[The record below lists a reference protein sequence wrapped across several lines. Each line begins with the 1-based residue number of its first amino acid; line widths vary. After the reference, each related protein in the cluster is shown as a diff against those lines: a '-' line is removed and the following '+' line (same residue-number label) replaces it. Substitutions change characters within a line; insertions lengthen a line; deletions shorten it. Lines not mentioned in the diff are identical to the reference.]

1 MSTRRVRQ
9 SRICPRAATIVATA
23 ILSIAIAGFST
34 PTANASPLTEFY
46 DAPVAAVDTATLGEV
61 VRSLPVNSPKGFGLG
76 FDIERILYRS
86 TDTHDQPMVVSGYT
100 MTPTAPWVGPGPR
113 PVIAYA
119 PGTSGMADRC
129 AGSAVLRTVGWSP
142 AILPLLLAGYRV
154 VATDYQGLG
163 TPGGH
168 TYLNRIASGRA
179 LLDAARTA
187 DVEPTT
193 PVVLFGYS
201 EGGFASASA
210 AELASTY
217 APELNVRGAYVGAPP
232 ADPTLNIDTLDNTRL
247 GSAALFTVDGMINAY
262 PERAAGI
269 RDLFDSDGIAALDAA
284 QNWCTTDPA
293 ATATVR
299 TTELTRD
306 GRPLTEQLSNPVLAE
321 ITGTN
326 TVGRIAPAMPV
337 YLSHAVED
345 DTVPVEQ
352 SRTLL
357 GRWRDLGADVTYR
370 EYDLPAIPVEG
381 ANHLP
386 GSLAAYDN
394 VMPWI
399 AGLVRA
405 GVELAG
411 TTR

>member
-1 MSTRRVRQ
+1 MSTRRLRQ
-9 SRICPRAATIVATA
+9 SRNFSRAATIAATVA
-23 ILSIAIAGFST
+23 LSIVAFST
-34 PTANASPLTEFY
+34 PIAVAGPLADFY
-46 DAPVAAVDTATLGEV
+46 DAPVATLGTATPGEV
-61 VRSLPVNSPKGFGLG
+61 VRSRPVNSPKGFGLG

-86 TDTHDQPMVVSGYT
+86 TDTHDLPMVVSGYT
-100 MTPTAPWVGPGPR
+100 MTPTAPWTGPGPR

-129 AGSAVLRTVGWSP
+129 AGSAVLGTVGSSP

-179 LLDAARTA
+179 LLDVARTA

-210 AELASTY
+210 AELAATY
-217 APELNVRGAYVGAPP
+217 APELNIQGAYVGAPP
-232 ADPTLNIDTLDNTRL
+232 ADPTLNIDTLDNTGL
-247 GSAALFTVDGMINAY
+247 GSAVLFAVDGMINAY
-262 PERAAGI
+262 PDRAAGI

-293 ATATVR
+293 ASEIVR

-321 ITGTN
+321 ITAAN

-345 DTVPVEQ
+345 DTVPIEQ

-357 GRWRDLGADVTYR
+357 GRWRDLGAEITYR

-381 ANHLP
+381 ANHQP
-386 GSLAAYDN
+386 GALAAYND

-399 AGLVRA
+399 AGLIHA
-405 GVELAG
+405 GVEPAG

>member
-9 SRICPRAATIVATA
+9 TKNISRTATIA
-23 ILSIAIAGFST
+23 AIALLSVVGFST
-34 PTANASPLTEFY
+34 PTAEAGPLTGFYDTPVATVGTASP
-46 DAPVAAVDTATLGEV
+46 GEV
-61 VRSLPVNSPKGFGLG
+61 LRTLPVNSPKGFGLG

-86 TDTHDQPMVVSGYT
+86 TDTHDDPMVVSGYS
-100 MTPTAPWVGPGPR
+100 MTPTAPWTGPGPR

-129 AGSAVLRTVGWSP
+129 AGSVVLGTVGSSP

-187 DVEPTT
+187 DDDA

-201 EGGFASASA
+201 EGGFASGAA
-210 AELASTY
+210 AELAATY
-217 APELNVRGAYVGAPP
+217 APELSIRGAYVGAPP
-232 ADPTLNIDTLDNTRL
+232 ADPTLNIDTLDNTGL
-247 GSAALFTVDGMINAY
+247 GSAVLFAVDGMINAY
-262 PERAAGI
+262 PDRADSI
-269 RDLFDSDGIAALDAA
+269 RSLFDSDGIAALDAA

-293 ATATVR
+293 AAATVR

-306 GRPLTEQLSNPVLAE
+306 GRPLDDQLSNPVLADIIE
-321 ITGTN
+321 TN
-326 TVGRIAPAMPV
+326 TVGRIAPVMPV

-345 DTVPVEQ
+345 DTVPIEQ

-357 GRWRDLGADVTYR
+357 RRWSDLGADITYR

-386 GSLAAYDN
+386 GALAAYSD

-399 AGLVRA
+399 AGLIHA
-405 GVELAG
+405 GVEPAG

>member
-1 MSTRRVRQ
+1 MSTRRLRQ
-9 SRICPRAATIVATA
+9 SRNFSRAATIAATVV
-23 ILSIAIAGFST
+23 LSIVGFST
-34 PTANASPLTEFY
+34 PIAVAGPLADFY
-46 DAPVAAVDTATLGEV
+46 DAPVATLGPATPGEV
-61 VRSLPVNSPKGFGLG
+61 VRSRPVNSPKGFGLG

-86 TDTHDQPMVVSGYT
+86 TDTHDLPMVVSGYT
-100 MTPTAPWVGPGPR
+100 MTPTAPWTGPGPR

-129 AGSAVLRTVGWSP
+129 AGSAVLGTVGSSP

-179 LLDAARTA
+179 LLDVARTA

-210 AELASTY
+210 AELAATY
-217 APELNVRGAYVGAPP
+217 APELNIQGAYVGAPP
-232 ADPTLNIDTLDNTRL
+232 ADPTLNIDTLDNTGL
-247 GSAALFTVDGMINAY
+247 GSAVLFAVDGMINAY
-262 PERAAGI
+262 PDRAAGI

-284 QNWCTTDPA
+284 QNWCTTDRA
-293 ATATVR
+293 ASEIVR

-321 ITGTN
+321 ITAAN

-345 DTVPVEQ
+345 DTVPIEQ

-357 GRWRDLGADVTYR
+357 RRWRDLGADVTFR

-381 ANHLP
+381 ANHQP
-386 GSLAAYDN
+386 GALAAYDD

-399 AGLVRA
+399 AELVHRS
-405 GVELAG
+405 
-411 TTR
+411 

>member
-1 MSTRRVRQ
+1 MSTRRVQQTR
-9 SRICPRAATIVATA
+9 RVARAATIAAIA
-23 ILSIAIAGFST
+23 ILSIVGCSTPIAG
-34 PTANASPLTEFY
+34 AGPLADFY
-46 DAPVAAVDTATLGEV
+46 DEPVATLGTAPLGEV

-86 TDTHDQPMVVSGYT
+86 TDTHDRPMVVSGYT
-100 MTPTAPWVGPGPR
+100 MTPTAPWTGPGPR

-129 AGSAVLRTVGWSP
+129 AGSAVLGTVGSSP

-210 AELASTY
+210 AELAATY
-217 APELNVRGAYVGAPP
+217 APELNIRGAYVGAPP
-232 ADPTLNIDTLDNTRL
+232 ADPTLNIDTLDNTGL
-247 GSAALFTVDGMINAY
+247 GSAVLFAVDGMINAY
-262 PERAAGI
+262 PERAASI
-269 RDLFDSDGIAALDAA
+269 RDLFDSDGVAALDAA
-284 QNWCTTDPA
+284 QNWCTTDSA

-299 TTELTRD
+299 TAELTRD
-306 GRPLTEQLSNPVLAE
+306 GRPLTEQLSNPVLSG
-321 ITGTN
+321 ITETN

-345 DTVPVEQ
+345 DTVPIEQ

-357 GRWRDLGADVTYR
+357 ERWQDLGADITYR

-386 GSLAAYDN
+386 GALAAYQD
-394 VMPWI
+394 VLPWI
-399 AGLVRA
+399 AGLVDA
-405 GVELAG
+405 GVEPAG

>member
-1 MSTRRVRQ
+1 MKNCSRAVVIAAAVMLASAVMST
-9 SRICPRAATIVATA
+9 PVASA
-23 ILSIAIAGFST
+23 DSLRD
-34 PTANASPLTEFY
+34 FY
-46 DAPVAAVDTATLGEV
+46 DAPVTNIAAAQPGEV
-61 VRSLPVNSPKGFGLG
+61 VRTKPVNSPKGFGLG

-86 TDTHDQPMVVSGYT
+86 NDTRDEPMTVSGYS
-100 MTPTAPWVGPGPR
+100 MTPTAPWQGPGPR

-129 AGSAVLRTVGWSP
+129 AGSAVLGTVGSSP

-168 TYLNRIASGRA
+168 TYLNRLASGRA

-187 DVEPTT
+187 TDPAT

-201 EGGFASASA
+201 EGGFASAAA
-210 AELASTY
+210 AELAATY
-217 APELNVRGAYVGAPP
+217 APELNIRGAYVGAPP
-232 ADPTLNIDTLDNTRL
+232 ADPTLNIDNLDNTTL
-247 GSAALFTVDGMINAY
+247 ASAMLFAVDGTLNSY
-262 PERAAGI
+262 PEHAESI
-269 RDLFDSDGIAALDAA
+269 RSLFDADGLALLDAA

-293 ATATVR
+293 AGEIVHTS
-299 TTELTRD
+299 ELTRD
-306 GRPLTEQLSNPVLAE
+306 GRPLTAQLNSPTLAGLTAE
-321 ITGTN
+321 N
-326 TVGRIAPAMPV
+326 TVGSIAPAMPV

-345 DTVPVEQ
+345 DTVPIEQ

-357 GRWRDLGADVTYR
+357 RRWQDLGADVTYR
-370 EYDLPAIPVEG
+370 EYEFPAIPYKG

-386 GSLAAYDN
+386 GSLAAYSD

-399 AGLVRA
+399 AGLVH
-405 GVELAG
+405 
-411 TTR
+411 TS

>member
-1 MSTRRVRQ
+1 M
-9 SRICPRAATIVATA
+9 RAATIA
-23 ILSIAIAGFST
+23 ILSIVGYST
-34 PTANASPLTEFY
+34 PSAVAGPLTDFY
-46 DAPVAAVDTATLGEV
+46 DAPVATIATAAPGEV
-61 VRSLPVNSPKGFGLG
+61 LRSRPVNSPRGFGLG

-86 TDTHDQPMVVSGYT
+86 NDTHDDSMVVSGYT
-100 MTPTAPWVGPGPR
+100 MTPTAPWTGPGPR

-129 AGSAVLRTVGWSP
+129 AGSAVLGTVGSSP

-179 LLDAARTA
+179 LLDVARAA

-210 AELASTY
+210 AELAATY
-217 APELNVRGAYVGAPP
+217 APELNIRGAYVGAPP
-232 ADPTLNIDTLDNTRL
+232 ADPTLNIDTLDNTGL
-247 GSAALFTVDGMINAY
+247 GSAVLFTVDGMINAY
-262 PERAAGI
+262 PERAEGI
-269 RDLFDSDGIAALDAA
+269 RSLFDSDGIAALDAA

-293 ATATVR
+293 ATAIVR
-299 TTELTRD
+299 TSELTRD
-306 GRPLTEQLSNPVLAE
+306 GRPLNEQLSNPVLAE
-321 ITGTN
+321 ITETN

-337 YLSHAVED
+337 YLSHAVAD
-345 DTVPVEQ
+345 DTVPIEQ
-352 SRTLL
+352 SRTLIR
-357 GRWRDLGADVTYR
+357 RWQDLGANITYR

-381 ANHLP
+381 ANHQP
-386 GSLAAYDN
+386 GALAAYND

-399 AGLVRA
+399 GGLIH
-405 GVELAG
+405 
-411 TTR
+411 TS

>member
-1 MSTRRVRQ
+1 MKFY
-9 SRICPRAATIVATA
+9 SRATA
-23 ILSIAIAGFST
+23 ITTAALLLFVGWST
-34 PTANASPLTEFY
+34 PTAAADRLTDFY
-46 DAPVAAVDTATLGEV
+46 QTPVATIGTATPGEV

-86 TDTHDQPMVVSGYT
+86 NDTHDRPMVVSGYS
-100 MTPTAPWVGPGPR
+100 MTPTAPWIGPGPR

-129 AGSAVLRTVGWSP
+129 AGSAVLGTVGSSP

-168 TYLNRIASGRA
+168 TYLNRIASARA

-187 DVEPTT
+187 DVDPGT

-201 EGGFASASA
+201 EGGFASAAA
-210 AELASTY
+210 AELADTY
-217 APELNVRGAYVGAPP
+217 APELNLRGAYVGAPP
-232 ADPTLNIDTLDNTRL
+232 ADPTLNIDNLDNTTL
-247 GSAALFTVDGMINAY
+247 GSAVLFAVDGMINAY

-269 RDLFDSDGIAALDAA
+269 RNLFDSDGNAALDAA
-284 QNWCTTDPA
+284 QNWCTTDAA
-293 ATATVR
+293 ATAPVR
-299 TTELTRD
+299 TSELTRD
-306 GRPLTEQLSNPVLAE
+306 GRPLVEQLNSPALADS
-321 ITGTN
+321 TAAN

-345 DTVPVEQ
+345 DTVPIEQ

-357 GRWRDLGADVTYR
+357 RLWEELGADVTYR
-370 EYDLPAIPVEG
+370 EYEFPAIPYQG

-386 GSLAAYDN
+386 GALAAYSD

-399 AGLVRA
+399 A
-405 GVELAG
+405 ELIH
-411 TTR
+411 TP

>member
-1 MSTRRVRQ
+1 MTKCVR
-9 SRICPRAATIVATA
+9 AV
-23 ILSIAIAGFST
+23 AIASAT
-34 PTANASPLTEFY
+34 MVASAVMSMPVASADSLRDFY
-46 DAPVAAVDTATLGEV
+46 DAPVATIAAAAPGEV
-61 VRSLPVNSPKGFGLG
+61 VRTNPVTSPKGFGLG

-86 TDTHDQPMVVSGYT
+86 NDTRDNPMVVSGYS
-100 MTPTAPWVGPGPR
+100 MTPTAPWPGPGPR

-129 AGSAVLRTVGWSP
+129 AGSAVLGTVGSSP

-168 TYLNRIASGRA
+168 TYLNRLASGRA

-187 DVEPTT
+187 DDDA

-201 EGGFASASA
+201 EGGFAAGAA
-210 AELASTY
+210 AELAATY
-217 APELNVRGAYVGAPP
+217 APDLDVVGAYIGAPP
-232 ADPTLNIDTLDNTRL
+232 ADPSLNIENLDNTTL
-247 GSAALFTVDGMINAY
+247 GSAVLFAVDGMINSY
-262 PERAAGI
+262 PERAESI
-269 RDLFDSDGIAALDAA
+269 RSLFDSDGIAALDAA
-284 QNWCTTDPA
+284 QDWCTTDPA
-293 ATATVR
+293 ATETVH
-299 TTELTRD
+299 TSELTRD
-306 GRPLTEQLSNPVLAE
+306 GRPLIEQLSNPIFTEVTDE
-321 ITGTN
+321 N

-357 GRWRDLGADVTYR
+357 ERWQELGAQVTYR
-370 EYDLPAIPVEG
+370 EYEFPVIPYKG

-386 GSLAAYDN
+386 GALAAYSDIL
-394 VMPWI
+394 PWI
-399 AGLVRA
+399 AGLVRSN
-405 GVELAG
+405 
-411 TTR
+411 

>member
-1 MSTRRVRQ
+1 MKKRVCALTIASTAMV
-9 SRICPRAATIVATA
+9 
-23 ILSIAIAGFST
+23 AIAMPST
-34 PTANASPLTEFY
+34 PVAGADSLRDFY
-46 DAPVAAVDTATLGEV
+46 DAPVPTLAAAAPGEV
-61 VRSLPVNSPKGFGLG
+61 MRTKPVTSPKGFGLG

-86 TDTHDQPMVVSGYT
+86 TDTRDDPMVVSGYS
-100 MTPTAPWVGPGPR
+100 MTPTAPWPGPGPR

-129 AGSAVLRTVGWSP
+129 AGSAVLGTVGSSP

-168 TYLNRIASGRA
+168 TYLNRLASGRA

-187 DVEPTT
+187 DDDA

-201 EGGFASASA
+201 EGGFAAGAA
-210 AELASTY
+210 AELAATY
-217 APELNVRGAYVGAPP
+217 APDLDVVGAYVGAPP
-232 ADPTLNIDTLDNTRL
+232 ADPTLNIENLDNTTL
-247 GSAALFTVDGMINAY
+247 GSAVLFAVDGMINSY
-262 PERAAGI
+262 PERAESI
-269 RDLFDSDGIAALDAA
+269 RSFFDSDGVAALDAA
-284 QNWCTTDPA
+284 EDWCTTDPA
-293 ATATVR
+293 ATETVH
-299 TTELTRD
+299 TSELTRD
-306 GRPLTEQLSNPVLAE
+306 GRPLIEQLSNPVFAE
-321 ITGTN
+321 VAEEN

-357 GRWRDLGADVTYR
+357 ERWQELGAQVTYR
-370 EYDLPAIPVEG
+370 EYEFPVIPYKG

-386 GSLAAYDN
+386 GALAAYSDIL
-394 VMPWI
+394 PWI
-399 AGLVRA
+399 AGLVRSS
-405 GVELAG
+405 
-411 TTR
+411 

>member
-1 MSTRRVRQ
+1 MSTRRVQQTR
-9 SRICPRAATIVATA
+9 SVARAATIAAIA
-23 ILSIAIAGFST
+23 ILSIVGCSTPIAG
-34 PTANASPLTEFY
+34 AGPLTDFY
-46 DAPVAAVDTATLGEV
+46 DEPVATLGTASLGEV

-86 TDTHDQPMVVSGYT
+86 TDTHDRPMVVSGYT
-100 MTPTAPWVGPGPR
+100 ITPTAPWTGPGPR

-129 AGSAVLRTVGWSP
+129 AGSAVLGTVGSSP

-210 AELASTY
+210 AELAATY
-217 APELNVRGAYVGAPP
+217 APELNIRGAYVGAPP
-232 ADPTLNIDTLDNTRL
+232 ADPTLNIDTLDNTGL
-247 GSAALFTVDGMINAY
+247 GSAVLFAVDGMINAY
-262 PERAAGI
+262 PERAASI
-269 RDLFDSDGIAALDAA
+269 RNLFDSDGVAALDAA
-284 QNWCTTDPA
+284 QNWCTTDSA

-299 TTELTRD
+299 TAELTRD
-306 GRPLTEQLSNPVLAE
+306 GRPLTEQLSNPVLSG
-321 ITGTN
+321 ITETN

-345 DTVPVEQ
+345 DTVPIEQ

-357 GRWRDLGADVTYR
+357 ERWQDLGADITYR

-386 GSLAAYDN
+386 GALAAYQD
-394 VMPWI
+394 VLPWI
-399 AGLVRA
+399 AGLVDA
-405 GVELAG
+405 GVGPAG

>member
-1 MSTRRVRQ
+1 M
-9 SRICPRAATIVATA
+9 RAATIA
-23 ILSIAIAGFST
+23 ILSIVGYST
-34 PTANASPLTEFY
+34 PSAVAGPLTDFY
-46 DAPVAAVDTATLGEV
+46 DAPVATIATAAPGEV
-61 VRSLPVNSPKGFGLG
+61 LRSRPVNSPKGFGLG

-86 TDTHDQPMVVSGYT
+86 NDTHDDSMVVSGYT
-100 MTPTAPWVGPGPR
+100 MTPTAPWTGPGPR

-129 AGSAVLRTVGWSP
+129 AGSAVLGTVGSSP

-179 LLDAARTA
+179 LLDVARAA

-210 AELASTY
+210 AELAATY
-217 APELNVRGAYVGAPP
+217 APELNIRGAYVGAPP
-232 ADPTLNIDTLDNTRL
+232 ADPTLNIDTLDNTGL
-247 GSAALFTVDGMINAY
+247 GSAVLFTVDGMINAY
-262 PERAAGI
+262 PERAEGI
-269 RDLFDSDGIAALDAA
+269 RSLFDSDGIAALDAA

-293 ATATVR
+293 ATAIVR
-299 TTELTRD
+299 TSELTRD
-306 GRPLTEQLSNPVLAE
+306 GRPLNEQLSNPVLAE
-321 ITGTN
+321 ITETN

-337 YLSHAVED
+337 YLSHAVAD
-345 DTVPVEQ
+345 DTVPIEQ

-357 GRWRDLGADVTYR
+357 RRWQDLGANITYR

-381 ANHLP
+381 ANHQP
-386 GSLAAYDN
+386 GALAAYND

-399 AGLVRA
+399 GGLIH
-405 GVELAG
+405 
-411 TTR
+411 TS

>member
-1 MSTRRVRQ
+1 MAIT
-9 SRICPRAATIVATA
+9 AAAIVS
-23 ILSIAIAGFST
+23 ILGCST
-34 PTANASPLTEFY
+34 PVAVAGPLTDFY
-46 DAPVAAVDTATLGEV
+46 DAPVATTEPAVPGEV
-61 VRSLPVNSPKGFGLG
+61 VRNLPVNSPKGFGLG

-86 TDTHDQPMVVSGYT
+86 TDTHGDPMIVSGYT
-100 MTPTAPWVGPGPR
+100 MTPTAPWTGPGPR

-129 AGSAVLRTVGWSP
+129 AGSAVLGTVGSSP

-168 TYLNRIASGRA
+168 TYLNRMASGHA

-187 DVEPTT
+187 DVEPST

-210 AELASTY
+210 AELAPTY
-217 APELNVRGAYVGAPP
+217 APELNIRGAYVGAPP
-232 ADPTLNIDTLDNTRL
+232 ADPTLNIDTLDNTGL
-247 GSAALFTVDGMINAY
+247 GSAVLFAVDGMINAY
-262 PERAAGI
+262 PERAESI
-269 RDLFDSDGIAALDAA
+269 RGLFDSDGLAALDAA

-293 ATATVR
+293 ANDIVR
-299 TTELTRD
+299 TSELTRD
-306 GRPLTEQLSNPVLAE
+306 GRPLTEQLSNPVLAAVAE
-321 ITGTN
+321 TD
-326 TVGRIAPAMPV
+326 TVGRIAPVVPV
-337 YLSHAVED
+337 YLAHAVAD

-357 GRWRDLGADVTYR
+357 RRWRDLGADITYR
-370 EYDLPAIPVEG
+370 QYDLPAIPLEG
-381 ANHLP
+381 ANHQP
-386 GSLAAYDN
+386 GALAAYND

-399 AGLVRA
+399 ADLIHRS
-405 GVELAG
+405 
-411 TTR
+411 

>member
-1 MSTRRVRQ
+1 MSTRRLRQ
-9 SRICPRAATIVATA
+9 SRNFSRAATVAATVV
-23 ILSIAIAGFST
+23 LSIVGFST
-34 PTANASPLTEFY
+34 PIAVAGPLADFY
-46 DAPVAAVDTATLGEV
+46 DAPVATLGTATPGEV
-61 VRSLPVNSPKGFGLG
+61 VRSRPVNSPKGFGLG

-86 TDTHDQPMVVSGYT
+86 TDTHDLPMVVSGYT
-100 MTPTAPWVGPGPR
+100 MTPTAPWTGPGPR

-129 AGSAVLRTVGWSP
+129 AGSAVLGTVGSSP

-179 LLDAARTA
+179 LLDVARTA

-210 AELASTY
+210 AELAATY
-217 APELNVRGAYVGAPP
+217 APELNIQGAYVGAPP
-232 ADPTLNIDTLDNTRL
+232 ADPTLNIDTLDNTGL
-247 GSAALFTVDGMINAY
+247 GSAVLFAVDGMINAY
-262 PERAAGI
+262 PDRAAGI

-293 ATATVR
+293 ASEIVR

-321 ITGTN
+321 ITAAN

-345 DTVPVEQ
+345 DTVPIEQ

-357 GRWRDLGADVTYR
+357 RRWRDLGAEITYR

-381 ANHLP
+381 ANHQP
-386 GSLAAYDN
+386 GALAAYND

-399 AGLVRA
+399 AGLIHA
-405 GVELAG
+405 GVEPAG